1 MTFTYNGATVT
12 TVLAKTRLE
21 IGDTDSTA
29 ALFTDEELDVYLDN
43 RSDNVLLA
51 AADACDALATRFA
64 RAYDFKTDGQ
74 EFYRGKMSEMW
85 AARAVALRGRAG
97 GVATVDITKIDGYS
111 DDVANQEVTGSGT
124 ANPRSY
130 FYRVGVEDL
139 P

>member
-1 MTFTYNGATVT
+1 MTFTYSSTSVT
-12 TVLAKTRLE
+12 TALAKVRLE

-64 RAYDFKTDGQ
+64 RAYAFSTDGQ
-74 EFYRGKMSEMW
+74 SFQRQQMSQMY
-85 AARAVALRGRAG
+85 AKRATELRRRASG
-97 GVATVDITKIDGYS
+97 ISTLEPTRVDGYS
-111 DDVANQEVTGSGT
+111 DDIGNEDVQESNTN
-124 ANPRSY
+124 ARRK
-130 FYRVGVEDL
+130 FYGPQDEL